1 MNDTADIVL
10 KSVRDAEVSGRRVL
24 LRADLNE
31 PVADGKVSDMFR
43 LERALPTIE
52 YLAGRGAKVV
62 IVAHLGRDGETLEPV
77 FRALAGMTKVP
88 VSFCSASLADSH
100 GAVEALRDGECL
112 LLENIRREPGE
123 ETNDSALAALLAS
136 FGDLFVNDAFA
147 DSHREHTSIVG
158 VPKLLPAL
166 AGLLMEEEVRELSRA
181 LTPPV
186 GALAMLAGAKWETKE
201 PLIRTLLTRYAKVCV
216 GGVLGNDLLKARGCE
231 VGVSKVSGG
240 TLPKDLIQEE
250 RLVEAEDV
258 VVSTD
263 STPLTPALSLE
274 RERGQTTAVSS
285 PSPIPG
291 RGCPT
296 GQVRGV
302 EDIIPTD
309 RIVDIGP
316 ETAREWGETVAA
328 APFVL
333 WNGPLGIC
341 EEGFAEGT
349 RTVARALAHMPANAR
364 AVVGGGDTL
373 AAVRALGPEVAGAK
387 NLFLS
392 TGGGAMLQFLADGT
406 LPGIEPLL

>member
-1 MNDTADIVL
+1 MNDTSDMIL
-10 KSVRDAEVSGRRVL
+10 KNVRDAEVSGRRVL

-31 PVADGKVSDMFR
+31 PVANGEAADTFR

-52 YLAGRGAKVV
+52 YLASRGAKVT
-62 IVAHLGRDGETLEPV
+62 IVAHLGRDGETLEPI
-77 FRALAGMTKVP
+77 FRALSGLTNIP
-88 VSFCSASLADSH
+88 ISFCPASLAESR
-100 GAVEALRDGECL
+100 GAVEALRDGECV

-123 ETNDSALAALLAS
+123 ETNDPALAALLAS

-147 DSHREHTSIVG
+147 DSHREHASIVG
-158 VPKLLPAL
+158 VPKLLPAF

-186 GALAMLAGAKWETKE
+186 GAIAVLAGAKWETKE
-201 PLIRTLLTRYAKVCV
+201 PLIRKLLTRYAKVFL

-231 VGVSKVSGG
+231 VGASKVSDAL
-240 TLPKDLIQEE
+240 LPKDLIQEE
-250 RLVEAEDV
+250 RLVEPGDV
-258 VVSTD
+258 VVFSGNSSRSCLATD
-263 STPLTPALSLE
+263 TALS
-274 RERGQTTAVSS
+274 
-285 PSPIPG
+285 
-291 RGCPT
+291 
-296 GQVRGV
+296 
-302 EDIIPTD
+302 D

-316 ETAREWGETVAA
+316 ETSREWGEAVAA

-349 RTVARALAHMPANAR
+349 HAVARALMHMSAPAR

-373 AAVRALGPEVAGAK
+373 ATVRALGPEVAGAK

-392 TGGGAMLQFLADGT
+392 TGGGAMLQFLANGT
-406 LPGIEPLL
+406 LPGMELLRKNK